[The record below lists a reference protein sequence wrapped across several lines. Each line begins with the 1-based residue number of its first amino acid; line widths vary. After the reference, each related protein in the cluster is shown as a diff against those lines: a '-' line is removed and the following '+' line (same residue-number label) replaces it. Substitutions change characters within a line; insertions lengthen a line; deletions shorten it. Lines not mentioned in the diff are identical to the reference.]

1 MEDGGELGLHRDALV
16 QLLLRNETRH
26 RRMARLLGLA
36 LLLLTGAL
44 ALLTAVVFGG
54 RARQSP
60 ESQPM
65 IHPQTYSPGLS
76 VQQKQDFSNPS
87 AMLTA
92 PLGNSVTR
100 SYLEWEIE
108 IGNAFCRGGFNYSKG
123 RLVVPRRGIYRVFL
137 QVTYEEKADFI
148 CNDTLRLTNTVFY
161 FRDTYKKNV
170 PLLTSVDTVNCS
182 QKLWI
187 KTLYTAGLFSLD
199 AGGQLHVN
207 SSHPELIDNRETNV
221 FFGAELL
228 PQ

>member
-65 IHPQTYSPGLS
+65 IHPQTYSP
-76 VQQKQDFSNPS
+76 
-87 AMLTA
+87 A